1 MKLTRRVTRTLTTG
15 RVLSMADIK
24 ITPITTISNFKLTMD
39 MTNIEASDL
48 QGAIQILI
56 NEHGSQVNEHGS
68 QVPRTHIVWQ
78 LFDAIEAFMKGGN

>member
-24 ITPITTISNFKLTMD
+24 IIPITTISNFKLTMD

-48 QGAIQILI
+48 QRAIQILI
-56 NEHGSQVNEHGS
+56 GEHGS

>member
-56 NEHGSQVNEHGS
+56 NEHGSQV
-68 QVPRTHIVWQ
+68 PRTHIVWQ

>member
-56 NEHGSQVNEHGS
+56 GEHGP